1 MGGPRLGVAARL
13 ATFDAAVR
21 TELAAERADRA
32 LGLRLRTLY
41 GIADLLPEEE
51 EEGNPQRRNVLGL
64 STKYADLS
72 LDGQA
77 RLEVRTDRVKEER
90 CTPALS
96 LDPTSG
102 CRGGFKAP
110 SLDNQVNIRSSG
122 LLGQRVH
129 VNVDFDTERDYAGNN
144 NVQIYYEGLQDEIV
158 RRVDVGTVLFQPP
171 PSRFLTAAVPAN
183 NFGVNA
189 TFELGP
195 VQLQAIAATQKGS
208 VVAERTYTIGQTT
221 SQSQDR
227 QARDLDFESGRFF
240 WVADPDSLPGYPAL
254 DILRLNPGALS
265 PSYRPSQVR
274 VYRYRAAVSKTG
286 VNPNLGGIT
295 ALGRRSDSPQ
305 QFGPVRWE
313 LLIQG
318 TDYYL
323 DQSGLWIT
331 LATKLDQNDYLAV
344 SYRSAAGNSIGTFP
358 EADRGTVSVGGVP
371 QARDTLEL
379 IVQPQQGP
387 SLPTF
392 RYEMRQVYRV
402 AGADLDP
409 STLQVGITLNRSERP
424 LSGNAQTYLQSL
436 GLAVPSDA
444 AIFDRT
450 NRLFPRSQDPDA
462 AQVIHDSYIIFP
474 HLQPFADPTRLTPAE
489 ASDSLYRTPLF
500 LLLSQGPPAKF
511 ALRLQYDATGG
522 GDRSTLNLNTLQLR
536 ENSEQLFVGGRK
548 LVRGVDYSISYDV
561 GQVTFLNPDELFGG
575 GSAQV
580 TARFEERGLFAVAP
594 TTILGMATRYSLGE
608 RGAINLIGMYQREQ
622 SAFTRPALGFE
633 ASANLIGGV
642 NTELHFKPNWL
653 TSVVNKLVTKA
664 STAPSLL
671 DVNGELA
678 FSKPDPNRSGQ
689 AYVEEFEAEAGIN
702 VSLRETQW
710 EFGSRPQQ
718 PNGLEDIGFAGG
730 FDNADA
736 VALTWQ
742 NLVPGPTGQAVELHS
757 QDIDTLI
764 RLAGKGDQPET
775 IMYMALHADTAGG
788 IVQRNNSARWS
799 LPRRD
804 FRPRWRSMVTS
815 LSPTGIDL
823 TNDEFLEFWLFQ
835 PAGEPADS
843 AGVRLVFDLGTVSED
858 AVAIAPDTFTVN
870 GADTVFT
877 GRQYVGLGELNTERT
892 DIGIFNAETDDIGIL
907 GDRPDQIIEA
917 GLGPVASL
925 PLCTRTLSNSVPV
938 FPWGD
943 LSGRCTNGNGV
954 LDTEDLNGDTGL
966 DLTGSNEN
974 VFRYVVDLAADSFFV
989 RNGVTTTDNQGR
1001 TATWKLY
1008 RIPIR
1013 QPSATLNTP
1022 TLRLVQHLRVTVA
1035 APPDAGQPDIV
1046 ARFALARLRFVGSPW
1061 VRRSETPI
1069 AGLTGAIGQP
1079 HGAVSTSVVST
1090 EDLLDLGYTSPP
1102 GVFNSGSR
1110 VGGDQQ
1116 TEGTQIN
1123 EKSLRLTAQDLRLG
1137 ERAEAYLRFPAG
1149 AQNLLLYRTLR
1160 VWMRGRGPGWEE
1172 NDLQAFLKLGSDNDN
1187 FYLYRAPAKSTT
1199 WEPEFVIDLEKW
1211 RSLRAIVENRWLTGQ
1226 PPSGAAECGT
1236 PDTGAYVACD
1246 GPYLVHVRDP
1256 GVNPPNLAAVQE
1268 VAAGIFRVGETVTT
1282 PAVELW
1288 VDDIRLSDPVSQT
1301 GTAAS
1306 VDARLTA
1313 SDVGGLTM
1321 TYVRQNGQFRQIN
1334 ENPSYRGTD
1343 VLQME
1348 GNLRLERF
1356 LPARLGLAMPLTVSY
1371 ARTGVNPELLTGTD
1385 IRGEALSGLRKP
1397 DSRSATVSLSIR
1409 RSQPGTNWLTKG
1421 LADPLTVAASLT
1433 QGHSVTE
1440 LSDAEATSL
1449 ALNVLYQ
1456 LQIRRKGIRLPLGG
1470 LVGVLPGFIRRGE
1483 VGKSLSRADLSLA
1496 PTRIRLASGLNRD
1509 ESNSTAFFFP
1519 VERSDDATL
1528 HPTLAL
1534 NHLWRNSA
1542 GLTWQ
1547 PLGMLNLSGDL
1558 TSTRDLRVYPDSNSL
1573 GRLAYSE
1580 RRFLLGVPVGVER
1593 DRSLLT
1599 ALSLTPTLAS
1609 WLRPRFLS
1617 TSNFIL
1623 SRTLSSRDPVRVD
1636 GDSGAFILPQTLN
1649 NSRINELGA
1658 SLDFARGLRLL
1669 SGDSSTIGKAMARV
1683 RPIDLSTR
1691 LTRTSTYDLTAFDP
1705 SLKYQLGLG
1714 GLESFLEQD
1723 GATARGVSDSRTAT
1737 VASGADLPYGVT
1749 FTLSHALTRTTRFQ
1763 LVGEGFAETETSQRE
1778 WPVGNVRWSKSFR
1791 GGPFA
1796 LLGVG
1801 TSFRRREGSS
1811 VQVNQNG
1818 PSALTSIRSSS
1829 VTPDLQFAF
1838 RNGLSVTA
1846 SLNNLQQSN
1855 LSNGN
1860 ETQLDQHDVTGALNY
1875 AFRMPRSISRARR
1888 QVRSSLTY
1896 LQTAAKTCLLQGS
1909 GEGDCVVVSDVRRR
1923 EVRGGLDTD
1932 LMQTL
1937 TGGLQVGYSL
1947 NDARHLSRRTSQ
1959 ISIIASFQL
1968 SLFAGDY
1975 R

>member
-1 MGGPRLGVAARL
+1 MGAPRLVPAARL
-13 ATFDAAVR
+13 AAFDEAVR
-21 TELAAERADRA
+21 ATLAADRADRA
-32 LGLRLRTLY
+32 LGLRLRNIY
-41 GIADLLPEEE
+41 GIADLPPEE
-51 EEGNPQRRNVLGL
+51 GRVQHRNVLGL
-64 STKYADLS
+64 PTKYADLA

-102 CRGGFKAP
+102 CRGTFKAP

-129 VNVDFDTERDYAGNN
+129 VNVDFDTERDYSSNN

-158 RRVDVGTVLFQPP
+158 RRVDVGTVVFQPP

-189 TFELGP
+189 TFEFGP
-195 VQLQAIAATQKGS
+195 IQLQTLAATQKGS
-208 VVAERTYTIGQTT
+208 VVAERTYTVGQTT

-240 WVADPDSLPGYPAL
+240 WVTDPDSLPGFPAL
-254 DILRLNPGALS
+254 DILQLNPSALS

-274 VYRYRAAVSKTG
+274 VYRYRAATSKSG

-295 ALGRRSDSPQ
+295 ALARRSDSPQ

-323 DQSGLWIT
+323 DRSGLWIT

-344 SYRSAAGNSIGTFP
+344 SYRSAAGNTIGTFP

-379 IVQPQQGP
+379 TVQPQQGP

-409 STLQVGITLNRSERP
+409 SSLQVGITLNRSERP
-424 LSGNAQTYLQSL
+424 LGGNAQTYLQQL

-444 AIFDRT
+444 AVFDRT
-450 NRLFPRSQDPDA
+450 NRLFPRTQDPDA
-462 AQVIHDSYIIFP
+462 AQIIRDSYIIFP
-474 HLQPFADPTRLTPAE
+474 HLQPFADPARLTPAE

-511 ALRLQYDATGG
+511 ALRLQYNATGG
-522 GDRSTLNLNTLQLR
+522 GDRSTLSLNTLQLR
-536 ENSEQLFVGGRK
+536 ENSEQLIVGGRK

-561 GQVTFLNPDELFGG
+561 GQVTFLNPDALFGS

-594 TTILGMATRYSLGE
+594 TTIFGMATRYSLGE

-633 ASANLIGGV
+633 ASANLIAGV
-642 NTELHFKPNWL
+642 NTELHFKPTWL
-653 TSVVNKLVTKA
+653 NSFLDKVVTSKA
-664 STAPSLL
+664 SAPSLF
-671 DVNGELA
+671 DVNAELA

-689 AYVEEFEAEAGIN
+689 AYLEEFEGEAGLN
-702 VSLRETQW
+702 VPLRETQW

-730 FDNADA
+730 FDDADA

-742 NLVPGPTGQAVELHS
+742 NLVPGPGGQALELHP

-764 RLAGKGDQPET
+764 RLAGKGEAPET
-775 IMYMALHADTAGG
+775 IMYLTLHADTAGG
-788 IVQRNNSARWS
+788 IVQRDNSSRWS

-815 LSPTGIDL
+815 LSPTGVDL

-835 PAGEPADS
+835 PAGQPADS

-858 AVAIAPDTFTVN
+858 AVAIAPDTFTTN

-877 GRQYVGLGELNTERT
+877 GRQYVGQGKLDTERT

-907 GDRPDQIIEA
+907 GDRPDSILEA
-917 GLGPVASL
+917 GLGPVADL
-925 PLCTRTLSNSVPV
+925 PLCTRTLSNSVQV

-974 VFRYVVDLAADSFFV
+974 VFRYIVDLAADSFFV

-1008 RIPIR
+1008 RVPIR
-1013 QPSATLNTP
+1013 QPSAVLNTP
-1022 TLRLVQHLRVTVA
+1022 TLRLAQHLRVTVV
-1035 APPDAGQPDIV
+1035 APPDAGQPDLV
-1046 ARFALARLRFVGSPW
+1046 ARFAMARLRFVGSPW
-1061 VRRSETPI
+1061 TRRSETPI
-1069 AGLTGAIGQP
+1069 AGLTGAVGQP
-1079 HGAVSTSVVST
+1079 HGEVSTSVIST
-1090 EDLLDLGYTSPP
+1090 EDRLDLGYTSPP
-1102 GVFNSGSR
+1102 GVFNATSR

-1116 TEGTQIN
+1116 SEGTQIN
-1123 EKSLRLTAQDLRLG
+1123 ERSLRLIGRDLRLG
-1137 ERAEAYLRFPAG
+1137 ERAEAYLRFSAG
-1149 AQNLLLYRTLR
+1149 AQNLLTYRTLR
-1160 VWMRGRGPGWEE
+1160 VWMRGHGPGWEE
-1172 NDLQAFLKLGSDNDN
+1172 GDFQAFLKLGSDNDN
-1187 FYLYRAPAKSTT
+1187 FYLYRAPAKSIS
-1199 WEPEFVIDLEKW
+1199 WEPEFVIDLETW
-1211 RSLRAIVENRWLTGQ
+1211 RRLRADVESRWLSGQ

-1236 PDTGAYVACD
+1236 PDVGAYVACD

-1256 GVNPPNLAAVQE
+1256 AINPPNLAAVQE
-1268 VAAGIFRVGETVTT
+1268 VAAGIYRVGESVTT
-1282 PAVELW
+1282 DAAELW
-1288 VDDIRLSDPVSQT
+1288 VDDIRLSEPVSAT
-1301 GTAAS
+1301 GSASS

-1313 SDVGGLTM
+1313 SDVGSFTM
-1321 TYVRQNGQFRQIN
+1321 AYVRQNGQFRQIN
-1334 ENPSYRGTD
+1334 EDPSYRGTD
-1343 VLQME
+1343 VLQMA
-1348 GNLRLERF
+1348 GSLRLERF
-1356 LPARLGLAMPLTVSY
+1356 LPTALGLAMPLTVTY

-1385 IRGEALSGLRKP
+1385 IRGDALAGLRKP
-1397 DSRSATVSLSIR
+1397 DSRSATLSLTIR
-1409 RSQPGTNWLTKG
+1409 RSQPGRGWLTKG
-1421 LADPLTVAASLT
+1421 LADPLSVAASLT
-1433 QGHSVTE
+1433 RGHALTE
-1440 LSDAEATSL
+1440 LSEARATSL
-1449 ALNVLYQ
+1449 ALNVNYQ
-1456 LQIRRKGIRLPLGG
+1456 LQMRRKGLRLPLGG
-1470 LVGVLPGFIRRGE
+1470 LVGVLPGFVRRGE
-1483 VGKSLSRADLSLA
+1483 VGKSLRRADLSLA
-1496 PTRIRLASGLNRD
+1496 PTRIRLASGLTRD
-1509 ESNSTAFFFP
+1509 ESNSTAFRFP
-1519 VERSDDATL
+1519 VERSDDAAL
-1528 HPTLAL
+1528 RPTLAL
-1534 NHLWRNSA
+1534 NHLWRNTA
-1542 GLTWQ
+1542 GLSWQ

-1558 TSTRDLRVYPDSNSL
+1558 TSTRDLRVYPDSSPL
-1573 GRLAYSE
+1573 GRLAYNE

-1593 DRSLLT
+1593 DRSIVT
-1599 ALSLTPTLAS
+1599 ALSLTPNLAS

-1617 TSNFIL
+1617 NSNFVL
-1623 SRTLSSRDPVRVD
+1623 SRTLSSREPVRAD

-1658 SLDFARGLRLL
+1658 ALDFARGLRLL
-1669 SGDSSTIGKAMARV
+1669 AGDSSGIGKAVSRV
-1683 RPIDLSTR
+1683 RPIDMSTR
-1691 LTRTSTYDLTAFDP
+1691 LTRTSTYDLQAFDP

-1714 GLESFLEQD
+1714 GLESYLQQD
-1723 GATARGVSDSRTAT
+1723 GADALGVSESRTAT
-1737 VASGADLPYGVT
+1737 IASGADLPYGVT
-1749 FTLSHALTRTTRFQ
+1749 FTVSHALTRTTRFQ
-1763 LVGEGFAETETSQRE
+1763 RVGEGLAQTEISQRE
-1778 WPVGNVRWSKSFR
+1778 WPVGNVRWSHSFR
-1791 GGPFA
+1791 GGPFS
-1796 LLGVG
+1796 LLGLG
-1801 TSFRRREGSS
+1801 TSFRRRQGSS
-1811 VQVNQNG
+1811 VQVNPNG
-1818 PSALTSIRSSS
+1818 PPALTNIRSSS
-1829 VTPDLQFAF
+1829 ITPDVQF
-1838 RNGLSVTA
+1838 GLRSGLTVIA
-1846 SLNNLQQSN
+1846 SLTDLHQSN

-1860 ETQLDQHDVTGALNY
+1860 QTQLDQQDLTGAVNY
-1875 AFRMPRSISRARR
+1875 GFRLPRSISRAQR
-1888 QVRSSLTY
+1888 QVRSSLTI
-1896 LQTAAKTCLLQGS
+1896 LQSTAKTCLLQGD
-1909 GEGDCVVVSDVRRR
+1909 GEGSCVVVSDVRRR
-1923 EVRGGLDTD
+1923 ELRGGLDTD
-1932 LMQTL
+1932 LLQTL
-1937 TGGLQVGYSL
+1937 SGGLQVGYSL

-1975 R
+1975 K